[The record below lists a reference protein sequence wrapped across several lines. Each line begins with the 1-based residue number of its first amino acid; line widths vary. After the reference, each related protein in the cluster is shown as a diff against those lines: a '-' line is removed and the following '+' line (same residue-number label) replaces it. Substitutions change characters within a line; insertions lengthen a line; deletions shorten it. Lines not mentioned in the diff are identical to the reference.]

1 MREIGGYFELD
12 KYSMPMLHE
21 GAIALNCGRN
31 TLAYLIEAKE
41 IEKIKVPKFLCD
53 TVREVCEKEKI
64 SISFYSITRDFLPE
78 ELTLEADEWLYLVN
92 FYGQL
97 DNDTIRGYVEKY
109 ERVIVDHAQAYFQ
122 MPLENVDTLY
132 TCRKF
137 FGVADGGILYTDTKL
152 DREIPQAESFDRMG
166 FVLGRFERSA
176 SEFYAEAASN
186 NDFFADEPIKLM
198 SKLTEN
204 LLHGI
209 DYEAVKQKRTR
220 NFEILHEAFGKIN
233 PLKLTVPQGAFM
245 YPLYLEKG
253 GEIRRKLQAKKI
265 FIPTLWPDVFEH
277 CDESELEYDYAKNIL
292 PIPVDQRYDEE
303 DMKYIMEEIEKCMK
317 N

>member
-12 KYSMPMLHE
+12 KYSMPMLHQ

-31 TLAYLIEAKE
+31 TLAYLIEAKG

-64 SISFYSITRDFLPE
+64 SISFYSITKDFLPE

-152 DREIPQAESFDRMG
+152 DREIPQDESFERMK

-220 NFEILHEAFGKIN
+220 NFEILHEAFRKIN

-292 PIPVDQRYDEE
+292 PIPIDQRYDEE
-303 DMKYIMEEIEKCMK
+303 DMKYIIKAVFDEIE
-317 N
+317 

>member
-31 TLAYLIEAKE
+31 TLAYLIEAKG

-152 DREIPQAESFDRMG
+152 EREIPQDESFDRMK

-220 NFEILHEAFGKIN
+220 NFEILHKAFGKIN

-303 DMKYIMEEIEKCMK
+303 DMKYIIKAVFDEIE
-317 N
+317 

>member
-12 KYSMPMLHE
+12 KYSMPMLHQR
-21 GAIALNCGRN
+21 AIALNCGRN
-31 TLAYLIEAKE
+31 TLAYLIEAKG

-53 TVREVCEKEKI
+53 TVREVCEKENI
-64 SISFYSITRDFLPE
+64 SITYYSITKDFLPE
-78 ELTLEADEWLYLVN
+78 NMTLEADEWLYLVN

-152 DREIPQAESFDRMG
+152 DREIPQDESFDRMK

-209 DYEAVKQKRTR
+209 DYEAVKLKRTR

-245 YPLYLEKG
+245 YPLYLENG

-277 CDESELEYDYAKNIL
+277 CDESELEYDYTKNIL

-303 DMKYIMEEIEKCMK
+303 DMKYIIKAVFDEIE
-317 N
+317 

>member
-31 TLAYLIEAKE
+31 TLAYLIEAKG

-152 DREIPQAESFDRMG
+152 EREIPQDESFDRMK

>member
-31 TLAYLIEAKE
+31 TLAYLIEAKG

-152 DREIPQAESFDRMG
+152 EREIPRDESFDRMK

-233 PLKLTVPQGAFM
+233 PLKLTVLQGAFM

-303 DMKYIMEEIEKCMK
+303 DMKYIIKAVFDEIE
-317 N
+317 

>member
-12 KYSMPMLHE
+12 KYSMPMLHQ

-31 TLAYLIEAKE
+31 TLAYLIEAKG

-64 SISFYSITRDFLPE
+64 SISFYSITKDFLPE

-152 DREIPQAESFDRMG
+152 EREIPQDESFDRMK

-245 YPLYLEKG
+245 YPLYLENG

-303 DMKYIMEEIEKCMK
+303 DMKYIIKAVFDEIE
-317 N
+317 

>member
-31 TLAYLIEAKE
+31 TLAYLIEAKG

-137 FGVADGGILYTDTKL
+137 FGVADGGILYTDTML
-152 DREIPQAESFDRMG
+152 DREIPQDESFDRMK

-265 FIPTLWPDVFEH
+265 FIPTLWPDVFKH

-303 DMKYIMEEIEKCMK
+303 DMKYIIKAVFDEIE
-317 N
+317 

>member
-31 TLAYLIEAKE
+31 TLAYLIEAKG

-97 DNDTIRGYVEKY
+97 DNDIIRGYVEKY

-152 DREIPQAESFDRMG
+152 DREIPQDESFDRMG

-209 DYEAVKQKRTR
+209 DYEAVKLKRTR

-245 YPLYLEKG
+245 YPLYLENG

-265 FIPTLWPDVFEH
+265 FIPTLWPDVFDH

>member
-31 TLAYLIEAKE
+31 TLAYLIEAKG

-64 SISFYSITRDFLPE
+64 SNSFYSITRDFLPE

-97 DNDTIRGYVEKY
+97 DNDTIRGFVEKY

-152 DREIPQAESFDRMG
+152 DREIPQDESFDRMK

-303 DMKYIMEEIEKCMK
+303 DMKYIIKAVFDEIE
-317 N
+317 

>member
-31 TLAYLIEAKE
+31 TLAYLIEAKG

-97 DNDTIRGYVEKY
+97 DNDTIRDYVEKY

-152 DREIPQAESFDRMG
+152 DREIPQDESFDRMG

-245 YPLYLEKG
+245 YPLYLENG

-303 DMKYIMEEIEKCMK
+303 DMKYIIKAVFDEIE
-317 N
+317 

>member
-31 TLAYLIEAKE
+31 TLAYLIEAKG

-64 SISFYSITRDFLPE
+64 SISFYNITRDFLPE

-122 MPLENVDTLY
+122 MPLKNVDTLY

-152 DREIPQAESFDRMG
+152 DREIPQDESFDRMK

-303 DMKYIMEEIEKCMK
+303 DMKYIIKAVFDEIE
-317 N
+317 

>member
-152 DREIPQAESFDRMG
+152 DREIPQDESFDRMG

>member
-21 GAIALNCGRN
+21 GAVALNCGRN
-31 TLAYLIEAKE
+31 TLAYLIEAKG

-109 ERVIVDHAQAYFQ
+109 ERVIVDHAQAYYQ

-137 FGVADGGILYTDTKL
+137 FGVSDGGILYTDTKL
-152 DREIPQAESFDRMG
+152 DREIPRDESFERMK

-186 NDFFADEPIKLM
+186 NDFFADEPVKRM

-209 DYEAVKQKRTR
+209 DYETVKQKRTR

-245 YPLYLEKG
+245 YPLYLENG

-277 CDESELEYDYAKNIL
+277 CHESDLEYDYAKNIL

-303 DMKYIMEEIEKCMK
+303 DMKYIMEEIK
-317 N
+317 NV

>member
-12 KYSMPMLHE
+12 KYSMPMLHQ

-31 TLAYLIEAKE
+31 TLAYLIEAKG

-64 SISFYSITRDFLPE
+64 SISFYSITKDFLPE

-97 DNDTIRGYVEKY
+97 DNGTIRGYVEKN

-152 DREIPQAESFDRMG
+152 DREIPQDESFDRMK

-303 DMKYIMEEIEKCMK
+303 DMKYIIKAVFDEIE
-317 N
+317 

>member
-31 TLAYLIEAKE
+31 TLAYLIEAKG

-152 DREIPQAESFDRMG
+152 DREIPQDESFDRMG

-233 PLKLTVPQGAFM
+233 PLKLTVPRGAFM

>member
-31 TLAYLIEAKE
+31 TLAYLIEAKG

-137 FGVADGGILYTDTKL
+137 FGVADCGILYTDTKL
-152 DREIPQAESFDRMG
+152 DREIPQDESFDRMK

-303 DMKYIMEEIEKCMK
+303 DMKYIIKAVFDEIE
-317 N
+317 

>member
-31 TLAYLIEAKE
+31 TLAYLIEAKG

-97 DNDTIRGYVEKY
+97 DNDIIRGYVEKY

-152 DREIPQAESFDRMG
+152 DRKIPQDESFDRMG

-245 YPLYLEKG
+245 YPLYLENG

>member
-31 TLAYLIEAKE
+31 TLAYLIEAKG

-97 DNDTIRGYVEKY
+97 DNDIIRGYVEKY

-152 DREIPQAESFDRMG
+152 DREIPQDESFDRMK

-220 NFEILHEAFGKIN
+220 NFEILHEAFRKIN

-303 DMKYIMEEIEKCMK
+303 DMKYIIKAVFDEIE
-317 N
+317 

>member
-31 TLAYLIEAKE
+31 TLAYLIEAKG

-78 ELTLEADEWLYLVN
+78 GLTLEADEWLYLVN

-152 DREIPQAESFDRMG
+152 DREIPQDESFERMK

-233 PLKLTVPQGAFM
+233 PLKLTVPRGAFM
-245 YPLYLEKG
+245 YPLYLENG

-303 DMKYIMEEIEKCMK
+303 DMKYIIKAVFDEIE
-317 N
+317 

>member
-31 TLAYLIEAKE
+31 TLAYLIEAKG

-97 DNDTIRGYVEKY
+97 DNDIIRGYVEKY

-152 DREIPQAESFDRMG
+152 DREIPQDASFDRMG

-245 YPLYLEKG
+245 YPLYLENG

>member
-31 TLAYLIEAKE
+31 TLAYLIEAKG

-152 DREIPQAESFDRMG
+152 DREIPQDESFDRMK

-303 DMKYIMEEIEKCMK
+303 DMKYIIKAVFDEIE
-317 N
+317 

>member
-31 TLAYLIEAKE
+31 TLAYLIEAKG

-152 DREIPQAESFDRMG
+152 DREIPQDASFDRMK

-303 DMKYIMEEIEKCMK
+303 DMKYIIKAVFDEIE
-317 N
+317 

>member
-31 TLAYLIEAKE
+31 TLAYLIEAKG
-41 IEKIKVPKFLCD
+41 IGKIKVPKFLCD

-97 DNDTIRGYVEKY
+97 DNDTICGYVEKY

-152 DREIPQAESFDRMG
+152 DREIHQDESFDRVG

-176 SEFYAEAASN
+176 SEFYAEAAAN

-277 CDESELEYDYAKNIL
+277 CGESDLEYDYAKNIL

-303 DMKYIMEEIEKCMK
+303 DMKYIIKAVFDEIE
-317 N
+317 

>member
-31 TLAYLIEAKE
+31 TLAYLIEAKG

-64 SISFYSITRDFLPE
+64 SISFYSITKGFLPE

-97 DNDTIRGYVEKY
+97 DNGTIRGYVEKY

-152 DREIPQAESFDRMG
+152 EREIPQDESFDRMG

-303 DMKYIMEEIEKCMK
+303 DMKYIIKAVFDEIE
-317 N
+317 

>member
-31 TLAYLIEAKE
+31 TLAYLIEAKG

-152 DREIPQAESFDRMG
+152 EREIPQDESFDRMK

-303 DMKYIMEEIEKCMK
+303 DMKYIIKAVFDEIE
-317 N
+317 

>member
-12 KYSMPMLHE
+12 KYSMPMLHQ

-31 TLAYLIEAKE
+31 TLAYLIEAKG

-152 DREIPQAESFDRMG
+152 DREISQDESFDRMG

-292 PIPVDQRYDEE
+292 PIPVDQRYDQE

>member
-31 TLAYLIEAKE
+31 TLAYLIEAKG

-53 TVREVCEKEKI
+53 TVRGVCEKEKI

-97 DNDTIRGYVEKY
+97 DNDIIRGYVEKY
-109 ERVIVDHAQAYFQ
+109 ERIIVDHAQAYFQ

-152 DREIPQAESFDRMG
+152 DREIPQDESFDRMG

-209 DYEAVKQKRTR
+209 DYEAVKHKRTK

>member
-31 TLAYLIEAKE
+31 TLAYLIEAKG

-152 DREIPQAESFDRMG
+152 DREIPQDESFDRMG

-209 DYEAVKQKRTR
+209 DYEAVKLKRTR

-245 YPLYLEKG
+245 YPLYLENG

>member
-31 TLAYLIEAKE
+31 TLAYLIEAKG

-64 SISFYSITRDFLPE
+64 SISFYSVTRDFLPE

-152 DREIPQAESFDRMG
+152 DKEIPQDESFDRMK

-303 DMKYIMEEIEKCMK
+303 DMKYIIKAVFDEIE
-317 N
+317 

>member
-31 TLAYLIEAKE
+31 TLAYLIEAKG

-78 ELTLEADEWLYLVN
+78 ELNLEADEWLYLVN

-152 DREIPQAESFDRMG
+152 DREIPQDESFDRMK

-186 NDFFADEPIKLM
+186 NDFFADEQIKLM

-303 DMKYIMEEIEKCMK
+303 DMKYIIKAVFDEIE
-317 N
+317 

>member
-31 TLAYLIEAKE
+31 TLAYLIEAKG

-78 ELTLEADEWLYLVN
+78 ELTLEADDWLYLVN

-152 DREIPQAESFDRMG
+152 DREIPRDESFDRMK

-303 DMKYIMEEIEKCMK
+303 DMKYIIKAVFDEIE
-317 N
+317 

>member
-31 TLAYLIEAKE
+31 TLAYLIEAKR

-152 DREIPQAESFDRMG
+152 DREIPQDESFDRMG

-303 DMKYIMEEIEKCMK
+303 DMKYIIKAVFDEIE
-317 N
+317 

>member
-12 KYSMPMLHE
+12 TYSMPMLHE

-31 TLAYLIEAKE
+31 TLAYLIEAKG

-152 DREIPQAESFDRMG
+152 DREIPQDESFERMK

-303 DMKYIMEEIEKCMK
+303 DMKYIIKAVFDEIE
-317 N
+317 

>member
-152 DREIPQAESFDRMG
+152 DREIPQDESFDRMG

-233 PLKLTVPQGAFM
+233 PLNLTVPQGAFM
-245 YPLYLEKG
+245 YPLYLENG

>member
-31 TLAYLIEAKE
+31 TLAYLIEAKG

-152 DREIPQAESFDRMG
+152 DREIPQDESFDRMK

-233 PLKLTVPQGAFM
+233 PLKLKVPQGAFM

-303 DMKYIMEEIEKCMK
+303 DMKYIIKAVFDEIE
-317 N
+317 

>member
-12 KYSMPMLHE
+12 KYSMPMLHQ

-31 TLAYLIEAKE
+31 TLAYLIEAKG

-64 SISFYSITRDFLPE
+64 SITYYSITRDFLPE

-97 DNDTIRGYVEKY
+97 DNDTIREYVDRY

-152 DREIPQAESFDRMG
+152 DREIPHDESFERMK

-245 YPLYLEKG
+245 YPLYLENG

-277 CDESELEYDYAKNIL
+277 CSECELEYDYAKNIL

>member
-31 TLAYLIEAKE
+31 TLAYLIEAKG

-53 TVREVCEKEKI
+53 TVREVCEREKI

-152 DREIPQAESFDRMG
+152 DREIPQDESFDRMK

-245 YPLYLEKG
+245 YPLYLENG

-292 PIPVDQRYDEE
+292 PIPVDQRYDEV
-303 DMKYIMEEIEKCMK
+303 DMKYIIKAVFDEIE
-317 N
+317 

>member
-31 TLAYLIEAKE
+31 TLAYLIEAKG

-152 DREIPQAESFDRMG
+152 DREIPRDESFDRMK

-303 DMKYIMEEIEKCMK
+303 DMKYIIKAVFDEIE
-317 N
+317 